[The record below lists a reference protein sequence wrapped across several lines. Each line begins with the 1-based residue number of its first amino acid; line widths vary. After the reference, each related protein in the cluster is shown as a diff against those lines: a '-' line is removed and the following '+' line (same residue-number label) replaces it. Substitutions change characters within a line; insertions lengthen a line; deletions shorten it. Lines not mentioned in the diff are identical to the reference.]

1 MLGYRGITKLQ
12 SSGALIMAENN
23 PVSKF
28 GEGIERRRFERYS
41 VRFLI
46 YDNKKQR
53 LGIMQDISILG
64 MSFISNRDLDKAE
77 QVEVNINLPTDDFAE
92 YNNQEP
98 LHVKIKIIHK
108 ELQPDG
114 KFFYGVAFV
123 NIKSFEITQLKKA
136 IDFMFF
142 NLHKYSGKPESG
154 GTNGQ

>member
-1 MLGYRGITKLQ
+1 MT
-12 SSGALIMAENN
+12 ENN

-53 LGIMQDISILG
+53 LGVMQDISILG
-64 MSFISNRDLDKAE
+64 MSFVSNRDLPKEDI
-77 QVEVNINLPTDDFAE
+77 VDININLPTDDFAE
-92 YNNQEP
+92 YNKQEP

-114 KFFYGVAFV
+114 KYFYGVSFV
-123 NIKSFEITQLKKA
+123 NIKSFEINQLKTA

-142 NLHKYSGKPESG
+142 NLHKYSKPDDG
-154 GTNGQ
+154 GDHGSQD